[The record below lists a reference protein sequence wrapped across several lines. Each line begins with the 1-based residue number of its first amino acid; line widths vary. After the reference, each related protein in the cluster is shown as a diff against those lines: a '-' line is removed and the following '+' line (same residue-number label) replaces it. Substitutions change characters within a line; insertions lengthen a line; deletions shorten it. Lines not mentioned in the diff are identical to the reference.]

1 MDGIVNRR
9 AQLGMA
15 LFLMAET
22 VFFFLLI
29 LAFAY
34 FRAMPQGIS
43 PLGWFFTA
51 LLLASTVSMWRA
63 ATGSRLWLWVT
74 IALGVAF
81 LAGQSVFFGITFFTL
96 AGVHGLHILAGLIA
110 LAVAPSAAIKVVALY
125 WYFFVVLWLVI
136 VLVMYTR
143 SAA

>member
-1 MDGIVNRR
+1 LDRIVNRR
-9 AQLGMA
+9 AELGMA
-15 LFLMAET
+15 LFLIAET

-43 PLGWFFTA
+43 RLGWLLTA

-63 ATGSRLWLWVT
+63 AAESRLWLWVT
-74 IALGVAF
+74 IALGAAF
-81 LAGQSVFFGITFFTL
+81 LAGQAIFFGTTFFTL

-110 LAVAPSAAIKVVALY
+110 LAVAPSDAIKVVALY
-125 WYFFVVLWLVI
+125 WYFFVVVWLAI
-136 VLVMYTR
+136 VLVMYAR

>member
-1 MDGIVNRR
+1 
-9 AQLGMA
+9 MA

-34 FRAMPQGIS
+34 FRAMPPGIS

-51 LLLASTVSMWRA
+51 LLLVSTISMWRA
-63 ATGSRLWLWVT
+63 AAESRLWLWVT

-81 LAGQSVFFGITFFTL
+81 LAGQSIFFGTTFFTL

-110 LAVAPSAAIKVVALY
+110 LVAAPAAALKVVALY
-125 WYFFVVLWLVI
+125 WYFFVFLWLVI
-136 VLVMYTR
+136 VLVMYAR

>member
-1 MDGIVNRR
+1 MNRR
-9 AQLGMA
+9 AELGMA
-15 LFLMAET
+15 LFLIAET

-34 FRAMPQGIS
+34 FRAMPPRIS
-43 PLGWFFTA
+43 PLGWLFTA
-51 LLLASTVSMWRA
+51 LLLASAVSMWRA
-63 ATGSRLWLWVT
+63 AAESRPWLWVT
-74 IALGVAF
+74 IALGAAF
-81 LAGQSVFFGITFFTL
+81 LAGQSVFFRTTFFTL
-96 AGVHGLHILAGLIA
+96 AGIHGLHILAGLIA